1 MKIDVFCVECGFKML
16 DAHFPLQLDE
26 DVVSSLLSWVPRKL
40 AGNVRCILSMINDT
54 SQHVTLMSR
63 ESKPQELHMT
73 PLDFE
78 SRRVSY
84 V

>member
-1 MKIDVFCVECGFKML
+1 ML
-16 DAHFPLQLDE
+16 LFETCESLSVTLNSQFDE
-26 DVVSSLLSWVPRKL
+26 DHAALVMSWLPRKL
-40 AGNVRCILSMINDT
+40 APRVRCVLSFINDT
-54 SQHVTLMSR
+54 PQHRTLMAR

-78 SRRVSY
+78 SRRVGFFPK